1 MIRPDVISPA
11 PQSHSPEPKR
21 RPAPKQA
28 RSAAKRRAILDVTES
43 LLETLA
49 PADITTR
56 GVAERAGVP
65 IGSVYR
71 YFTDVDELL
80 LCVFERMNAGT
91 IDVLQDRGIS
101 REPDWRRNLNR
112 IFDHLQTM
120 HREHPAYGALM
131 AHIDLD
137 DHDAHEMTQLLAT
150 LLQRTLPQLEAV
162 MVGEITHT
170 VIALLEGVE
179 RRLYRLP
186 KPDRRAALDEARIA
200 ITAYLAYYI
209 DGPK

>member
-1 MIRPDVISPA
+1 MIRPDVISPE
-11 PQSHSPEPKR
+11 PQGHSPEPR
-21 RPAPKQA
+21 RKPAPKQA
-28 RSAAKRRAILDVTES
+28 RSAAKRRAILDATES
-43 LLETLA
+43 LLETLS

-71 YFTDVDELL
+71 YFTDVNELL
-80 LCVFERMNAGT
+80 LRVFERMNAGT
-91 IDVLQDRGIS
+91 IDVLQDHDIS
-101 REPDWRRNLNR
+101 SRQNWRVNLNR

-120 HREHPAYGALM
+120 HSEHPAYGALM
-131 AHIDLD
+131 AHIDLGD
-137 DHDAHEMTQLLAT
+137 RDMHEMTQLLSA

-162 MVGEITHT
+162 MVGEITQT

-186 KPDRRAALDEARIA
+186 KTHRRAALDQARIA
-200 ITAYLAYYI
+200 IAAYLSHYI
-209 DGPK
+209 DGTT